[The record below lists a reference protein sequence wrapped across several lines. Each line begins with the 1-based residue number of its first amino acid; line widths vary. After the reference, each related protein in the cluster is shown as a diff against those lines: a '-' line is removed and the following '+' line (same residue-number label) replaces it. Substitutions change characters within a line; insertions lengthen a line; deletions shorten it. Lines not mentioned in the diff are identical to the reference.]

1 MVTEKVEHDLKVVHP
16 LLVFNFNQ
24 TQRSVAAFRI
34 LAVVTFFLL
43 FFYWP
48 LGGGAPRA
56 ATQYL
61 SRLRLD
67 KFTRCYIGHI

>member
-1 MVTEKVEHDLKVVHP
+1 MSSLLLSIFRAFVDFKVEVIVMAHISLFFIFQTFDF
-16 LLVFNFNQ
+16 VF
-24 TQRSVAAFRI
+24 
-34 LAVVTFFLL
+34 

-67 KFTRCYIGHI
+67 SCTRC